1 VCKVLEYQGLPTF
14 ATVNVLDDA
23 DLRTEIKQFTS
34 WPTIPQVFIRGQFV
48 GGCDILLD
56 MNQSGQLKELLAKE
70 GLLEKEDSGSS
81 SDK

>member
-1 VCKVLEYQGLPTF
+1 MLEYQGLPTF

-34 WPTIPQVFIRGQFV
+34 WPTIPQVFVKGQFI

-56 MNQSGQLKELLAKE
+56 MNQSGQLKELLEKE
-70 GLLEKEDSGSS
+70 GLLEKGDSGSA